1 MSELTRKKVT
11 TKTTE
16 KSEIQNTEFWI
27 NVKTPVG
34 TLGIRLA
41 DGISQ
46 HEPFLALIRKHGV
59 EKFTKWIST
68 KELEMY
74 AVQEGVK
81 KEFDID
87 KFDSEF
93 DAV

>member
-1 MSELTRKKVT
+1 MSELTKKKVT

-16 KSEIQNTEFWI
+16 KSEIQNTDLWL

-34 TLGIRLA
+34 TIGIRLA
-41 DGISQ
+41 DGINQ

-59 EKFTKWIST
+59 EKFSKWIAT

-81 KEFDID
+81 SQSDIS
-87 KFDSEF
+87 KFDEEF
-93 DAV
+93 EAL